1 MKRNLIKNISLSVLI
16 FIAILGIVYLGYKTY
31 FLNIENKTLKSKLEE
46 LNNVTISLNEKLKEN
61 EQKLQEKEKE
71 NKDLLEALN
80 SEKDKN
86 SYFENKI
93 NSISQTVGQLE
104 KLNTLD
110 PELLKKYSKVYFL
123 NENYVPLLLTFIPK
137 EYLYN
142 QDKPLQIH
150 SQVLP
155 YLEKLMTD
163 SSKEGL
169 NLKIAS
175 AYRSFYDQINIKN
188 NYVMQFG
195 TTVSNSFSADQGY
208 SEHQLGTTIDFT
220 TNELNGSF
228 LGFEKTP
235 EYQWLLENAY
245 KYGFVLSYP
254 KDNKYYQFE
263 PWHWRFVGV
272 KLATDLHSN
281 NQYFYDLDQREIDQ
295 YLISIFD

>member
-1 MKRNLIKNISLSVLI
+1 MKRNLTKKVGFGILI
-16 FIAILGIVYLGYKTY
+16 LVVILGIVYLGYKAY
-31 FLNIENKTLKSKLEE
+31 FLNTENKTLKSKLEE
-46 LNNVTISLNEKLKEN
+46 LNSITISLNEKIKEN
-61 EQKLQEKEKE
+61 EQQLQNKEKE

-86 SYFENKI
+86 SYFESQI
-93 NSISQTVGQLE
+93 NSISQTVGKLE

-123 NENYVPLLLTFIPK
+123 NENYVPVLLSFIPK
-137 EYLYN
+137 EYLAN
-142 QDKPLQIH
+142 QNKPLQIH

-163 SSKEGL
+163 SNSSGL

>member
-155 YLEKLMTD
+155 YLEKLMVD

>member
-1 MKRNLIKNISLSVLI
+1 MKRNLIRNIGFSILI
-16 FIAILGIVYLGYKTY
+16 IVIIFGTTYWGYKTY
-31 FLNIENKTLKSKLEE
+31 SLSIENKAFKSKLDE
-46 LNNVTISLNEKLKEN
+46 LNNLATSLDKKLKET
-61 EQKLQEKEKE
+61 EQQLQDKEKE

-123 NENYVPLLLTFIPK
+123 NENYIPTLLTFIPK
-137 EYLYN
+137 EYLFN
-142 QDKPLQIH
+142 QDKALQIH

-155 YLEKLMTD
+155 YLEKLMIE
-163 SSKEGL
+163 SNNNGL
-169 NLKIAS
+169 NLKISS
-175 AYRSFYDQINIKN
+175 AYRSYYDQINVKN

-195 TTVSNSFSADQGY
+195 TTASNSFSADQGY
-208 SEHQLGTTIDFT
+208 SEHQLGTTVDFT
-220 TNELNGSF
+220 TTKLNGSF
-228 LGFEKTP
+228 SGFEKTP
-235 EYQWLLENAY
+235 EYQWLLTNAY

-254 KDNKYYQFE
+254 KNNKYYQFE

-272 KLATDLHSN
+272 KLATDLYNN
-281 NQYFYDLDQREIDQ
+281 NQYFYDLDQHQIDQ

>member
-1 MKRNLIKNISLSVLI
+1 MKRNLTKKVGFGILI
-16 FIAILGIVYLGYKTY
+16 LVVILGIVYLGYKAY
-31 FLNIENKTLKSKLEE
+31 FLNTENKTLKSKLEE
-46 LNNVTISLNEKLKEN
+46 LNSITISLNEKIKEN
-61 EQKLQEKEKE
+61 EQQLQNKEKE

-86 SYFENKI
+86 SYFESQI
-93 NSISQTVGQLE
+93 NSISQTVGKLE
-104 KLNTLD
+104 KLNILD

-123 NENYVPLLLTFIPK
+123 NENYVPVLLSFIPK
-137 EYLYN
+137 EYLAN
-142 QDKPLQIH
+142 QNKPLQIH

-163 SSKEGL
+163 SNSSGL

-175 AYRSFYDQINIKN
+175 SYRSFYDQINIKN

>member
-1 MKRNLIKNISLSVLI
+1 MKRNLTKKVGFGILI
-16 FIAILGIVYLGYKTY
+16 LVVILGIVYLGYKAY
-31 FLNIENKTLKSKLEE
+31 FLNTENKTLKSKLEE
-46 LNNVTISLNEKLKEN
+46 LNSITISLNEKIKEN
-61 EQKLQEKEKE
+61 EQQLQNKEKE

-86 SYFENKI
+86 SYFESQI
-93 NSISQTVGQLE
+93 NSISQTVGKLE
-104 KLNTLD
+104 KLNILD

-123 NENYVPLLLTFIPK
+123 NENYVPVLLSFIPK
-137 EYLYN
+137 EYLAN
-142 QDKPLQIH
+142 QNKPLQIH

-163 SSKEGL
+163 SNSSGL